1 MGERGRRLKLET
13 ILKMEDS
20 RRKFLLL
27 EKNLL
32 KIQWHGGI
40 WWEAREEWKRLYPI
54 YRGKKVED

>member
-1 MGERGRRLKLET
+1 MKLET

-40 WWEAREEWKRLYPI
+40 WWEALEEWKRLYQI
-54 YRGKKVED
+54 YRGKKAED

>member
-1 MGERGRRLKLET
+1 MKLET

-40 WWEAREEWKRLYPI
+40 WWEAREEWKRLYQI